1 MKKRTLKL
9 LTLSLILGISS
20 CLTAQTFTIGA
31 DNGMPGPTNYPS
43 PFGDYYKTMRA
54 QYLYRASEL
63 TDMGMSA
70 GFITEIA
77 WNVAALPGTIDGTED
92 YTIKLLNSGTTSL
105 GLTTWEEGAT
115 TVWGPT
121 FYNPVLGI
129 NTFTLASPFF
139 WDGVSSII
147 VEVCGGD
154 FNATFTK
161 NARVT
166 WTGPLAFN
174 GSHTRQS
181 DTEPDPC
188 GYTGT
193 EYWENSPG
201 GPDYR
206 PQVIF
211 TTIPG
216 TDCAVVPSLGV
227 TNTTA
232 TNVCIGEEFTLSV
245 PPVAELGITYTWYSS
260 PDGAAY
266 SLIPGAVSSSLTT
279 TQIATTLYRCKV
291 TCTIS
296 GDFEVSSPVTVN
308 QNDPTSCYCIPTYTT
323 GTTEGDYIS
332 HAVLGTLNNT
342 TGALPAPF
350 YNYYTALSTDLM
362 AGTSNTLSVTVGTY
376 ATQNGFAAWIDYNH
390 NGVFEASEKLGEVT
404 NLAAMATGN
413 IIFTVPVT
421 AATGTTRL
429 RVREVWNQIGI
440 LPCDEYGF
448 GETEDYNVN
457 IIPGTIP
464 TAAFTYAGDPT
475 VTFTNTSTGLP
486 TSYSW
491 AFGDGGISTATNPA
505 HLYATNGTYNVCLT
519 ATNLYGSNTACQ
531 NVVIDSY
538 VPPVANF
545 TFSGEPTVSF
555 VDASL
560 NSPTSWFWNFGDG
573 GTSTLENPTHTYTY
587 NGTFNVCM
595 TATNATGSNT
605 SCQFVVIDYY
615 LAPVAAFTYSGD
627 PTVSFTDASL
637 NSPTSWFW
645 NFGDGG
651 TSTLENPSHLYASNG
666 VYNVCLT
673 ATNATG
679 SNTSCQ
685 LITID
690 SYLSPVAAFTFTGD
704 PTVTYT
710 DLSTNSPTSWAWSFG
725 DGGVSTL
732 ENPTHTFTTN
742 GTYNTCLTATNAV
755 GSNTSCQDVI
765 IDSYVYIPVADF
777 TYTGDPD
784 VEFTDISSNAPTTW
798 AWDFGDGGT
807 SSLENPIH
815 LYASDGTYDVCLT
828 AGNIAGSDTECKTII
843 VTGYVAPS
851 ALFSFSGDPVTTFT
865 DLSTGSPNSWLWNFG
880 DGGVSTLENPS
891 HVYATNGIFN
901 VCLSI
906 VSPGG
911 SDAYCTDVTIAGNGS
926 APTIDFSYVI
936 NSPTVAFTDLSSD
949 SPSDWLWDFGDGA
962 ISGLQNP
969 THAYAVEAVY
979 EVCLTATNDFGTNT
993 DCKSIN
999 VTDNAI
1005 QVLDQITLNCYPNP
1019 AGTYTMIEGLPAG
1032 TLSGDIHITSV
1043 TGQEVGDNSI
1053 ISWDNGICIINVS
1066 KLAAGTYT
1074 VKMLVDNQLFTGQ
1087 FVKL

>member
-1 MKKRTLKL
+1 M
-9 LTLSLILGISS
+9 
-20 CLTAQTFTIGA
+20 
-31 DNGMPGPTNYPS
+31 
-43 PFGDYYKTMRA
+43 
-54 QYLYRASEL
+54 
-63 TDMGMSA
+63 
-70 GFITEIA
+70 
-77 WNVAALPGTIDGTED
+77 
-92 YTIKLLNSGTTSL
+92 
-105 GLTTWEEGAT
+105 
-115 TVWGPT
+115 
-121 FYNPVLGI
+121 
-129 NTFTLASPFF
+129 
-139 WDGVSSII
+139 
-147 VEVCGGD
+147 
-154 FNATFTK
+154 
-161 NARVT
+161 
-166 WTGPLAFN
+166 
-174 GSHTRQS
+174 
-181 DTEPDPC
+181 
-188 GYTGT
+188 
-193 EYWENSPG
+193 
-201 GPDYR
+201 
-206 PQVIF
+206 
-211 TTIPG
+211 
-216 TDCAVVPSLGV
+216 
-227 TNTTA
+227 
-232 TNVCIGEEFTLSV
+232 
-245 PPVAELGITYTWYSS
+245 
-260 PDGAAY
+260 
-266 SLIPGAVSSSLTT
+266 
-279 TQIATTLYRCKV
+279 
-291 TCTIS
+291 
-296 GDFEVSSPVTVN
+296 
-308 QNDPTSCYCIPTYTT
+308 
-323 GTTEGDYIS
+323 
-332 HAVLGTLNNT
+332 
-342 TGALPAPF
+342 
-350 YNYYTALSTDLM
+350 
-362 AGTSNTLSVTVGTY
+362 
-376 ATQNGFAAWIDYNH
+376 
-390 NGVFEASEKLGEVT
+390 
-404 NLAAMATGN
+404 
-413 IIFTVPVT
+413 
-421 AATGTTRL
+421 
-429 RVREVWNQIGI
+429 
-440 LPCDEYGF
+440 
-448 GETEDYNVN
+448 
-457 IIPGTIP
+457 
-464 TAAFTYAGDPT
+464 
-475 VTFTNTSTGLP
+475 
-486 TSYSW
+486 
-491 AFGDGGISTATNPA
+491 
-505 HLYATNGTYNVCLT
+505 
-519 ATNLYGSNTACQ
+519 
-531 NVVIDSY
+531 VIDSY

-627 PTVSFTDASL
+627 PAVSFTDASL

-1005 QVLDQITLNCYPNP
+1005 QVLDQISLNCYPNP

-1066 KLAAGTYT
+1066 KLAAGSYT